1 MWSDNESS
9 IDLLGFQHLVS
20 AVSSIIENESLLP
33 ATIGVYGDWGS
44 GKSSLVKMVEARF
57 ANNDDIVVLSFNGWL
72 FEGYEDAKTALM
84 GTVLEELQE
93 HRTFVSKANEAAKNL
108 AKKLLAR
115 VNVFKAIWGVGKL
128 GLALNGAGLFAPLLA
143 ASGVADLGEAAKGLV
158 AGAGEEIKEH
168 PDRFKGVIEDAP
180 KEASDK
186 ERELR
191 KSIRDFRKD
200 FEKLLDES
208 KIKTLVIV
216 IDDLDRC
223 MPDTI
228 IETLEAIKLFLFV
241 KKTAFIL
248 GADERLVK
256 YAVKKRFP
264 ELPGERVEVGRDYLE
279 KLVQF
284 PIRVPPLGP
293 SEVETYIGLLYA
305 GISGLNSLEMA
316 KATERVNQASEDSL
330 MSVRFNLDVA
340 TYLFSKVPEP
350 LAARLRHTNRIAPLL
365 GTGLNG
371 NPRQCKRFLNALLMR
386 LGMAKSRNVT
396 LDEQVLAKLMLLEYF
411 RPESFRRLAQ
421 LQSEQQGRPSE
432 LSKLEL
438 AVKPPASVPAKPALK
453 VQDGLETEEKPTR
466 RSGKSSDTRVE
477 IERKAAEDELS
488 AEFQLWI
495 TDPWT
500 KQWLEL
506 EPALAGV
513 KQTDLRPYF
522 YFSRDQ
528 LGQLSP
534 EIQRLSPMAQEAL
547 NQLLHESEA
556 VRGVCLKSAPSI
568 NGADAVAVFEALAS
582 RARLE
587 EDPGE
592 EQSAFN
598 RLFDWVTARK
608 ELRSQLIHLLGRFP
622 EQSLTLTVV
631 SKLVLLCQ
639 GTDANPAAMALLE
652 QWSNSNVNAE
662 LAAAAKARLNRGPR

>member
-20 AVSSIIENESLLP
+20 AVSSIIQNESLLP
-33 ATIGVYGDWGS
+33 ATIGIYGDWGS
-44 GKSSLVKMVEARF
+44 GKSSLVKMVEAHF
-57 ANNDDIVVLSFNGWL
+57 ANDEDIVVLSFNGWL

-93 HRTFVSKANEAAKNL
+93 HQTFIKKASENAKKL
-108 AKKLLAR
+108 AEKLLAR

-128 GLALNGAGLFAPLLA
+128 GLALHGAGLFAPLLA
-143 ASGVADLGEAAKGLV
+143 ASGVVDLGVAGKGLV
-158 AGAGEEIKEH
+158 TGTADEIKEH
-168 PDRFKGVIEDAP
+168 LEGYKGAIKEAP
-180 KEASDK
+180 KEVTEK

-191 KSIRDFRKD
+191 KSIRNFRKD

-305 GISGLNSLEMA
+305 GISGLASSEIA
-316 KATERVNQASEDSL
+316 KARETVNQSTADSL
-330 MSVRFNLDVA
+330 MRVRFNLDVA
-340 TYLFSKVPEP
+340 TSLFNEVPEA
-350 LAARLRHTNRIAPLL
+350 LIARLRHTNRIAPLL
-365 GTGLNG
+365 GKGLNG

-386 LGMAKSRNVT
+386 LGMAKSRDVA
-396 LDEQVLAKLMLLEYF
+396 LDEQLLAKLMLLEYF

-421 LQSEQQGRPSE
+421 LQSEQQGRPAE
-432 LSKLEL
+432 LSRLEA
-438 AVKPPASVPAKPALK
+438 AVKPPSVVSSKPALK
-453 VQDGLETEEKPTR
+453 IQESLETEDKGIRNPGKG
-466 RSGKSSDTRVE
+466 SGAE
-477 IERKAAEDELS
+477 IVRETKAAEELA

-495 TDPWT
+495 SDPWT
-500 KQWLEL
+500 KEWLEL
-506 EPALAGV
+506 DPPLAGS

-556 VRGVCLKSAPSI
+556 FRGVALKNASSMNA
-568 NGADAVAVFEALAS
+568 ADAAAVFEALAS

-587 EDPGE
+587 EDAGE

-598 RLFDWVTARK
+598 RLFDWVGARP
-608 ELRSQLIHLLGRFP
+608 ELRGQIIHLLGRFP
-622 EQSLTLTVV
+622 EQSLAITAV

-639 GTDANPAAMALLE
+639 GTDAQAASMTLLE
-652 QWSNSNVNAE
+652 QWAKSTVNAD
-662 LAAAAKARLNRGPR
+662 LATAAKARLNRGSR